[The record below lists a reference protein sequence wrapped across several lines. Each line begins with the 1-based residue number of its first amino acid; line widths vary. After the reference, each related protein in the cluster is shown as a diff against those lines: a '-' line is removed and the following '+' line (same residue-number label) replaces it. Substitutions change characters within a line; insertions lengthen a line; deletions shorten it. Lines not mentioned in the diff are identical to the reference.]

1 MYIYN
6 DNNDKN
12 DFNDIMIVWISHY
25 IPTDKKDLNGAISWE
40 HVMGHNGNIPQ
51 GYDHDIA
58 RITIIFKD
66 WIAILPVGSKKL
78 LPSGYD

>member
-1 MYIYN
+1 MIIITIEMGFSMKNIIYN

-40 HVMGHNGNIPQ
+40 HVMGHNGM
-51 GYDHDIA
+51 
-58 RITIIFKD
+58 
-66 WIAILPVGSKKL
+66 
-78 LPSGYD
+78 